1 MLHLL
6 VSAFEKARMHDS
18 GAVLFRNDDA
28 CNSTANQETVAKGKS
43 RWAVPSLR
51 PPLRDRPSES
61 PMGEVGA
68 WDA

>member
-28 CNSTANQETVAKGKS
+28 CKSTANQETVAKWKS
-43 RWAVPSLR
+43 RWAV

-61 PMGEVGA
+61 PMGQVGA

>member
-28 CNSTANQETVAKGKS
+28 CNSTANQETAAKGKS
-43 RWAVPSLR
+43 RWAVP
-51 PPLRDRPSES
+51 PLPDRPSES
-61 PMGEVGA
+61 PMGQVGA